1 MQAGRPVM
9 RLRSGGRSYKQ
20 DPDDLGNRV
29 AYAFCLIVRNRGDDE
44 ARGLSELYHLADHES
59 SSTASFYLADYLE
72 TDGEFGSRPNTRKN
86 LDQAIRRYL
95 RALAIIDLIP
105 DYPFPDYIFH
115 EAGSQIHLYSFKRV
129 PYLYLEKYKFGAVG
143 DYRIHQLQSPE
154 YDGPRDKER
163 YPEYNGLMWDSLEKG
178 LFHAEQCLV
187 LQQRHHF
194 DPNLY
199 GKAMKT
205 CPLYADLF
213 RTLMPLE
220 EKRSALLIEPRC
232 YENLTR
238 ANYPEYWETH
248 LKINSLIVEK
258 SKQAYN
264 IYTGGE

>member
-1 MQAGRPVM
+1 LYQHGNFA
-9 RLRSGGRSYKQ
+9 RSR
-20 DPDDLGNRV
+20 
-29 AYAFCLIVRNRGDDE
+29 
-44 ARGLSELYHLADHES
+44 
-59 SSTASFYLADYLE
+59 
-72 TDGEFGSRPNTRKN
+72 
-86 LDQAIRRYL
+86 
-95 RALAIIDLIP
+95 
-105 DYPFPDYIFH
+105 
-115 EAGSQIHLYSFKRV
+115 QIHLYSFKRV

-143 DYRIHQLQSPE
+143 DYRIHQSPE

-178 LFHAEQCLV
+178 LFHAEQCLA

-194 DPNLY
+194 DPDLY
-199 GKAMKT
+199 GKTMKI

-232 YENLTR
+232 HENLTR
-238 ANYPEYWETH
+238 ANCLEYWETH